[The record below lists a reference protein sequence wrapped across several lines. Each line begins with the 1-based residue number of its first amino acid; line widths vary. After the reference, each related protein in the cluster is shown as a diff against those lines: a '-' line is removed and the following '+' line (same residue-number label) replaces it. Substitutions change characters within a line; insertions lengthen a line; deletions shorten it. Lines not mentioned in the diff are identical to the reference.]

1 MHKLKP
7 NRLHQGEAKIQW
19 WVAEIEEG
27 TPYGALFDPVFWDNH
42 GYKLV
47 PRVRI
52 LCEPDEGHYE
62 AELKVIGNGVGGVRV
77 VEIRKSDFSKVEP
90 LQVIADQFRA
100 KYAGPHHR
108 WRVERVSDGH
118 VEQPGFA
125 SEQDALT
132 WLAANLKDLTA
143 SAKKAEAQ
151 RRALE
156 AA

>member
-27 TPYGALFDPVFWDNH
+27 TPYESLFDPVYWDNH
-42 GYKLV
+42 GYKLQ

-77 VEIRKSDFSKVEP
+77 VEIRKNDFGKVAP
-90 LQVIADQFRA
+90 VAVIADQFRA
-100 KYAGPHHR
+100 KYAGPHHK
-108 WRVERVSDGH
+108 WRIERIADNH
-118 VEQPGFA
+118 IEQAGFA
-125 SEQDALT
+125 SEQDALG
-132 WLAANLKDLTA
+132 WLAANLRDLTA
-143 SAKKAEAQ
+143 AAKKAKEK
-151 RRALE
+151 E